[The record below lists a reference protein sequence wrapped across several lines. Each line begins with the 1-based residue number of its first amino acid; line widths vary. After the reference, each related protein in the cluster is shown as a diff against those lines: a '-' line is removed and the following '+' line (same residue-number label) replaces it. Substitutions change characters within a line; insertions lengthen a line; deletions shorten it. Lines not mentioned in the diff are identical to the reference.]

1 MPHMTLSF
9 NCFTLES
16 MAVLMMKMAAPMI
29 ICVVVRRVA
38 RARRLLPP
46 RPWVKASAP
55 AYEQTEKPTQ
65 TPSSPALVTVSRC
78 ITHNLHSAHK
88 GGNQIL
94 QNTIFRECAY
104 SLLKVPTRQGF
115 FTRCHNTVFL
125 AEERVV
131 CL

>member
-1 MPHMTLSF
+1 MLHMTLSF

-16 MAVLMMKMAAPMI
+16 MAVLMMKMAAPMS

-65 TPSSPALVTVSRC
+65 TPSSPALVTASRC

-88 GGNQIL
+88 GGNTIL
-94 QNTIFRECAY
+94 QNTIFRECV
-104 SLLKVPTRQGF
+104 LKVPWLFHKMSQYGLF
-115 FTRCHNTVFL
+115 I
-125 AEERVV
+125 
-131 CL
+131 